1 MAGTFR
7 DCPCGVLGDLDS
19 AISCRYCCVRSHFL
33 WRWPFSLLY
42 AQAEQQYQNDLVA
55 GYSDFLLHIYTEQFV
70 LFKSVFE
77 VVCSGVAQG
86 IDTSEES
93 VVGIIDVY

>member
-1 MAGTFR
+1 
-7 DCPCGVLGDLDS
+7 
-19 AISCRYCCVRSHFL
+19 
-33 WRWPFSLLY
+33 
-42 AQAEQQYQNDLVA
+42 VA

-70 LFKSVFE
+70 LLKSVFE

-93 VVGIIDVY
+93 DVGIIDVY